1 MTRATTVRAVLA
13 AAVLLV
19 SVLITLNMSPRL
31 GLDLQGG
38 TRMVLQA
45 KDSDTAKADRES
57 TDRTLEVLRQRIDSL
72 GVAEPTLTR
81 SGEDRIIVEL
91 PDVQDPRKAAEVI
104 GKTAQLSFHAVQGPG
119 TEADAGTSG
128 KKDGGTGDGKSEGE
142 SDDKADTGNKAG
154 DTAEKATADKKAE
167 DGTGTGGTTDDKKTE
182 DGQKADGTKGDGEK
196 KDEDKKTG
204 GKRADG
210 GLTLPDEQGR
220 LLDLGPARLSGA
232 GVKAATASFDAQQG
246 AGWTVSLDFHKKAG
260 QDWTRLTGEAACN
273 PAQDD
278 RRRVAIVLD
287 QQIISSPQVS
297 PSVACGV
304 GLPSG
309 STQITGSFSADEA
322 RELAL
327 LIEGGAL
334 PLPVEIVEQRTV
346 GPTLGAAAIDAS
358 ARAALIGA
366 AATALFITI
375 VYRLFG
381 ALAAVALAAYGLIS
395 YAALV
400 GLGVTLTLPGLAGFV
415 LAIGMAVDAN
425 VLVFERAREEHEQH
439 PNRSLRTSLIAGFR
453 GAWSAVAD
461 SNVTTLIAAGL
472 LFFLGSGPVKGFG
485 VTLAIGV
492 VASMF
497 SALVIARALTE
508 IAAGSRFV
516 TARRGLNGIAS
527 PGRVRTWLTRRDPQ
541 LMRSPR
547 RWLLIS
553 TSLVVVAVLGIVVR
567 GVNLGV
573 EFTGGRLVEYST
585 SKPVDV
591 ERARTLLSDAG
602 FPDAEVTT
610 AGSGDLSVRTGKLD
624 NDGEHTLRAALAK
637 EGGETT
643 KVRDELIGPSLG
655 DELRRNALIALA
667 IAVFV
672 QLAYLVVRFRWT
684 FAVGSVGALVH
695 DVVILVGAF
704 AWLGRTVDGVF
715 LAALLTVIGY
725 SVNDSVVVFDR
736 VRELWAKSRRTPIAT
751 IANRA
756 VLQTVPRTVNTG
768 MGALFILTAL
778 AVLGGDSLADFALAL
793 LIGICVGTYSSVMTA
808 VPAALLLER
817 SSKAPPPARKR
828 SSGSRSG
835 KRTAQRDPFD
845 NGARV

>member
-1 MTRATTVRAVLA
+1 MTRATMVRAVLA

-19 SVLITLNMSPRL
+19 SVLITLTMSPRL

-57 TDRTLEVLRQRIDSL
+57 TDRTLEVLRKRIDSL
-72 GVAEPTLTR
+72 GVTEPTLTR

-91 PDVQDPRKAAEVI
+91 PDVQDPRKAADVI
-104 GKTAQLSFHAVQGPG
+104 GKTAQLTFHAVQGPG
-119 TEADAGTSG
+119 SPS
-128 KKDGGTGDGKSEGE
+128 GDGL
-142 SDDKADTGNKAG
+142 A
-154 DTAEKATADKKAE
+154 
-167 DGTGTGGTTDDKKTE
+167 
-182 DGQKADGTKGDGEK
+182 
-196 KDEDKKTG
+196 
-204 GKRADG
+204 
-210 GLTLPDEQGR
+210 LPDEEGR
-220 LLDLGPARLSGA
+220 TLALGPAAISGA
-232 GVKAATASFDAQQG
+232 GVKEASAAFDAQQG
-246 AGWTVSLDFHKKAG
+246 AGWTVSLGFHKDAG
-260 QDWTRLTGEAACN
+260 RDWTRLTGEAACH
-273 PAQDD
+273 PVQDE

-287 QQIISSPQVS
+287 QKVISSPQVS
-297 PSVACGV
+297 PSVACNT

-327 LIEGGAL
+327 LIQGGAL
-334 PLPVEIVEQRTV
+334 PVPVEIVEQRTV
-346 GPTLGAAAIDAS
+346 GPTLGADAIDAS

-366 AATALFITI
+366 AATALFITVI
-375 VYRLFG
+375 YRLFG
-381 ALAAVALAAYGLIS
+381 ALAAVALGAYGVIS

-400 GLGVTLTLPGLAGFV
+400 ALGVTLTLPGLAGFV

-425 VLVFERAREEHEQH
+425 VLVFERAREEYALR
-439 PNRSLRTSLIAGFR
+439 PGKSLRSSLTAGFR
-453 GAWSAVAD
+453 HAWSAVAD

-485 VTLAIGV
+485 VTLGIGV
-492 VASMF
+492 LASMF

-508 IAAGSRFV
+508 TAARSRFV
-516 TARRGLNGIAS
+516 SDYRGVNGIAS
-527 PGRVRTWLTRRDPQ
+527 PGRVRTWIARRDPQ

-553 TSLVVVAVLGIVVR
+553 TVLIAVAVAGILVR

-585 SKPVDV
+585 SRPVDV
-591 ERARTLLSDAG
+591 ESARTALAGAG
-602 FPDAEVTT
+602 FGDAEVTT
-610 AGSGDLSVRTGKLD
+610 AGAGDISVRTGDLD
-624 NDGEHTLRAALAK
+624 NDGEHALRAALAE

-667 IAVFV
+667 IAVLV
-672 QLAYLVVRFRWT
+672 QLGYLAIRFRWT
-684 FAVGSVGALVH
+684 FAVASVGALVH
-695 DVVILVGAF
+695 DVIILVGAF
-704 AWLGRTVDGVF
+704 AWLGRTVDGIF

-736 VRELWAKSRRTPIAT
+736 VRELWAKARKKPLSDV
-751 IANRA
+751 ANQA

-768 MGALFILTAL
+768 MGALFILVAL

-793 LIGICVGTYSSVMTA
+793 LIGIVVGTYSSVMTA

-817 SSKAPPPARKR
+817 GSKAPPPAPGPRKK
-828 SSGSRSG
+828 SGAAR
-835 KRTAQRDPFD
+835 RDPLD

>member
-19 SVLITLNMSPRL
+19 SVLITLTMSPRL

-38 TRMVLQA
+38 TRIVLQA

-72 GVAEPTLTR
+72 GVTEPTLTR

-104 GKTAQLSFHAVQGPG
+104 GRTAQLSFHAVQGPA
-119 TEADAGTSG
+119 TQN
-128 KKDGGTGDGKSEGE
+128 
-142 SDDKADTGNKAG
+142 DDKAG
-154 DTAEKATADKKAE
+154 D
-167 DGTGTGGTTDDKKTE
+167 
-182 DGQKADGTKGDGEK
+182 KADANADDGP
-196 KDEDKKTG
+196 
-204 GKRADG
+204 
-210 GLTLPDEQGR
+210 TLPDEQGR
-220 LLDLGPARLSGA
+220 SLDLGPARLSGA
-232 GVKAATASFDAQQG
+232 GVKDATAAFDAQQG

-260 QDWTRLTGEAACN
+260 RDWTQLTGEAACH
-273 PAQDD
+273 PVQDD

-287 QQIISSPQVS
+287 EQIISSPQVS
-297 PSVACGV
+297 PSVGCNV

-322 RELAL
+322 QELAL
-327 LIEGGAL
+327 LIKGGAL

-346 GPTLGAAAIDAS
+346 GPTLGADAIDAS

-366 AATALFITI
+366 AATALFITVI
-375 VYRLFG
+375 YRLFG

-400 GLGVTLTLPGLAGFV
+400 ALGVTLTLPGLAGFV

-425 VLVFERAREEHEQH
+425 VLVFERAREEHAQH
-439 PNRSLRTSLIAGFR
+439 PGRSLRSSLTAGFR

-461 SNVTTLIAAGL
+461 SNVTTLIAGVL

-492 VASMF
+492 FASMF

-516 TARRGLNGIAS
+516 SDYQGVNGITA

-553 TSLVVVAVLGIVVR
+553 TALIAVAVLGIVVR

-585 SKPVDV
+585 SRPVDV
-591 ERARTLLSDAG
+591 ERARSALADAG
-602 FPDAEVTT
+602 FGDAEVTT
-610 AGSGDLSVRTGKLD
+610 AGAGDLSVRTGKLD
-624 NDGEHTLRAALAK
+624 NDGEHALRAALAE
-637 EGGETT
+637 EGGKTT

-655 DELRRNALIALA
+655 DELRRNALIALG
-667 IAVFV
+667 IAVLV
-672 QLAYLVVRFRWT
+672 QLAYLAIRFRWT
-684 FAVGSVGALVH
+684 FAVASVAALVH
-695 DVVILVGAF
+695 DVIILVGAF
-704 AWLGRTVDGVF
+704 AWLGRTVDGIF

-736 VRELWAKSRRTPIAT
+736 VRELWAKARRVPFAT
-751 IANRA
+751 VANQA

-793 LIGICVGTYSSVMTA
+793 LIGICVGTYSSVLTA
-808 VPAALLLER
+808 VPAALVLER

-828 SSGSRSG
+828 APGRRSG
-835 KRTAQRDPFD
+835 TRAARRDPLD

>member
-19 SVLITLNMSPRL
+19 SVFITLTMSPRL

-45 KDSDTAKADRES
+45 KDSATAKADRES

-91 PDVQDPRKAAEVI
+91 PDVQDPRQAADVI
-104 GKTAQLSFHAVQGPG
+104 GRTAQLGFHAVQGPG
-119 TEADAGTSG
+119 TE
-128 KKDGGTGDGKSEGE
+128 GD
-142 SDDKADTGNKAG
+142 DTK
-154 DTAEKATADKKAE
+154 E
-167 DGTGTGGTTDDKKTE
+167 
-182 DGQKADGTKGDGEK
+182 
-196 KDEDKKTG
+196 
-204 GKRADG
+204 
-210 GLTLPDEQGR
+210 TLPDEQGG
-220 LLDLGPARLSGA
+220 LLALGPVKLSGA
-232 GVKAATASFDAQQG
+232 GVKDATAQFDAQQG
-246 AGWTVSLDFHKKAG
+246 TGWSVSLDFHKDAG
-260 QDWTRLTGEAACN
+260 REWNRLTGDAACQ
-273 PAQDD
+273 PAGDE

-287 QQIISSPQVS
+287 GKVISSPQVD
-297 PSVACGV
+297 PSIACEA

-309 STQITGSFSADEA
+309 STQITGSFSAEEA
-322 RELAL
+322 QDLAL
-327 LIEGGAL
+327 LIKGGAL
-334 PLPVEIVEQRTV
+334 PVPVEIVEQRTV

-366 AATALFITI
+366 AATALFII
-375 VYRLFG
+375 VMYRLFG
-381 ALAAVALAAYGLIS
+381 ALAAAALAAYGVIS

-400 GLGVTLTLPGLAGFV
+400 ALGVTLTLPGLAGFV

-425 VLVFERAREEHEQH
+425 VLVFERAREEYAD
-439 PNRSLRTSLIAGFR
+439 RGRGSLRTALTAGFR

-461 SNVTTLIAAGL
+461 SNVTTLIAAAL

-492 VASMF
+492 LVSMF

-516 TARRGLNGIAS
+516 SDYRGVNGIAR
-527 PGRVRTWLTRRDPQ
+527 PGRVRTWLNKREPQ
-541 LMRSPR
+541 LFRSPR
-547 RWLLIS
+547 RWLLTS
-553 TSLVVVAVLGIVVR
+553 TALVLVALTGILVR
-567 GVNLGV
+567 GVDLGV

-585 SKPVDV
+585 SRPVDV
-591 ERARTLLSDAG
+591 ETARDAISAAG
-602 FPDAEVTT
+602 FTDAEVTT
-610 AGSGDLSVRTGKLD
+610 AGERDISVRTGEMD
-624 NDGEHTLRAALAK
+624 NDGEHALRAALAD
-637 EGGETT
+637 EGGATE

-667 IAVFV
+667 VAVFV
-672 QLAYLVVRFRWT
+672 QLAYLAARFRWT
-684 FAVGSVGALVH
+684 FAVSSVGALVH
-695 DVVILVGAF
+695 DVIILVGAF
-704 AWLGRTVDGVF
+704 AWLGRPVDGIF

-736 VRELWAKSRRTPIAT
+736 VRELWARNRRTPVADV
-751 IANRA
+751 ANRA
-756 VLQTVPRTVNTG
+756 VLQTIPRTVNTG
-768 MGALFILTAL
+768 MGALFILVAL

-808 VPAALLLER
+808 VPGALLLER

-828 SSGSRSG
+828 APRRGAGAGRE
-835 KRTAQRDPFD
+835 RRDPAD

>member
-19 SVLITLNMSPRL
+19 SVLITLTMSPRL

-38 TRMVLQA
+38 TRMVLQT
-45 KDSDTAKADRES
+45 KDSATAKADRES

-72 GVAEPTLTR
+72 GVTEPVLTR

-91 PDVQDPRKAAEVI
+91 PDVQDPRQAAEVI
-104 GKTAQLSFHAVQGPG
+104 GRTAQLSFHAVQGPG
-119 TEADAGTSG
+119 AEEKKEATA
-128 KKDGGTGDGKSEGE
+128 KDGP
-142 SDDKADTGNKAG
+142 
-154 DTAEKATADKKAE
+154 
-167 DGTGTGGTTDDKKTE
+167 
-182 DGQKADGTKGDGEK
+182 
-196 KDEDKKTG
+196 
-204 GKRADG
+204 
-210 GLTLPDEQGR
+210 TLPDEQGG
-220 LLDLGPARLSGA
+220 LLDLGPVQLSGA
-232 GVKAATASFDAQQG
+232 GVKDATADFDGQQG
-246 AGWTVSLDFHKKAG
+246 TGWSVSLDFHKDAG
-260 QDWTRLTGEAACN
+260 KKWTGLTGEAACH
-273 PAQDD
+273 PAGDE

-287 QQIISSPQVS
+287 GKVISSPQVS
-297 PSVACGV
+297 PSVGCTV

-322 RELAL
+322 RDLAL
-327 LIEGGAL
+327 LIKGGAL

-366 AATALFITI
+366 AATALFIT
-375 VYRLFG
+375 VMYRLFG
-381 ALAAVALAAYGLIS
+381 ALAAMALAAYGVIS

-400 GLGVTLTLPGLAGFV
+400 ALGVTLTLPGLAGFV

-425 VLVFERAREEHEQH
+425 VLVFERAREEYADRR
-439 PNRSLRTSLIAGFR
+439 NGSLRSALSAGFR
-453 GAWSAVAD
+453 NAWSAVAD

-492 VASMF
+492 LVSMF

-516 TARRGLNGIAS
+516 GDYRGVNGIAR
-527 PGRVRTWLTRRDPQ
+527 PGRIRTWLNERDPQ
-541 LMRSPR
+541 LFRSPR
-547 RWLLIS
+547 RWLMVS
-553 TSLVVVAVLGIVVR
+553 TALVLLAVTGILVR
-567 GVNLGV
+567 GIDLGV

-585 SKPVDV
+585 SRPVDV
-591 ERARTLLSDAG
+591 ETARDTIAAAG
-602 FPDAEVTT
+602 FTDAEVTT
-610 AGSGDLSVRTGKLD
+610 AGENDLSVRTGKLD
-624 NDGEHTLRAALAK
+624 NDGEHALRAALAE
-637 EGGETT
+637 EGGGAT

-655 DELRRNALIALA
+655 DELRRNALIALGV
-667 IAVFV
+667 AVLV
-672 QLAYLVVRFRWT
+672 QLAYLAARFRWT
-684 FAVGSVGALVH
+684 FAVASVGALVH

-704 AWLGRTVDGVF
+704 AWLGRPVDGIF

-736 VRELWAKSRRTPIAT
+736 VRELWARNRRAPIAD

-768 MGALFILTAL
+768 MGALFILIAL

-808 VPAALLLER
+808 VPGALLLEK

-828 SSGSRSG
+828 ASGRKKTVG
-835 KRTAQRDPFD
+835 GPRRDPAD

>member
-19 SVLITLNMSPRL
+19 SALITLTMSPRL

-38 TRMVLQA
+38 TRLVLQA
-45 KDSDTAKADRES
+45 KDSDSAKADRES

-104 GKTAQLSFHAVQGPG
+104 GRTAQLSFHAVQGPG
-119 TEADAGTSG
+119 TQD
-128 KKDGGTGDGKSEGE
+128 DGGAEGR
-142 SDDKADTGNKAG
+142 
-154 DTAEKATADKKAE
+154 
-167 DGTGTGGTTDDKKTE
+167 TDD
-182 DGQKADGTKGDGEK
+182 
-196 KDEDKKTG
+196 
-204 GKRADG
+204 RADG
-210 GLTLPDEQGR
+210 GPMLADEQGGS
-220 LLDLGPARLSGA
+220 LDLGPARLSGA
-232 GVKAATASFDAQQG
+232 GVKDATAVFDAQQG

-260 QDWTRLTGEAACN
+260 RDWTRLTGEAACH
-273 PAQDD
+273 PVQDE

-297 PSVACGV
+297 PSVGCGV

-327 LIEGGAL
+327 LIKGGAL

-366 AATALFITI
+366 AATALFITV

-400 GLGVTLTLPGLAGFV
+400 ALGVTLTLPGLAGFV

-425 VLVFERAREEHEQH
+425 VLVFERAREEHAQR
-439 PNRSLRTSLIAGFR
+439 PGRTLRSSLTAGFR

-492 VASMF
+492 IASMF

-508 IAAGSRFV
+508 IASGSRFV
-516 TARRGLNGIAS
+516 NDYRGVNGIAS
-527 PGRVRTWLTRRDPQ
+527 PGRVRTWLTRRNPQ

-553 TSLVVVAVLGIVVR
+553 TALIAVAVLGIVVR

-585 SKPVDV
+585 SRPVDV
-591 ERARTLLSDAG
+591 ERARDALADAG
-602 FPDAEVTT
+602 FGDVEVTT
-610 AGSGDLSVRTGKLD
+610 AGAGDLSVRTGKLD
-624 NDGEHTLRAALAK
+624 DDGEQVLRAALAE
-637 EGGETT
+637 EGGKTT
-643 KVRDELIGPSLG
+643 KIRDELIGPSLG
-655 DELRRNALIALA
+655 DELRRNALIALG
-667 IAVFV
+667 IAVLV
-672 QLAYLVVRFRWT
+672 QLAYLAIRFRWT
-684 FAVGSVGALVH
+684 FALASVGALVH
-695 DVVILVGAF
+695 DVIILVGAF
-704 AWLGRTVDGVF
+704 AWLGRTVDGIF

-736 VRELWAKSRRTPIAT
+736 LRELWAKARRTPVGT
-751 IANRA
+751 IANQA

-793 LIGICVGTYSSVMTA
+793 LIGICVGTYSSVLTA
-808 VPAALLLER
+808 VPAALVLER

-828 SSGSRSG
+828 APSRRSGSR
-835 KRTAQRDPFD
+835 TARRDPLD

>member
-19 SVLITLNMSPRL
+19 SVLIALTMSPRL

-72 GVAEPTLTR
+72 GVTEPTLTR

-104 GKTAQLSFHAVQGPG
+104 GRTAQLSFHAVQGPAAQNG
-119 TEADAGTSG
+119 DRADA
-128 KKDGGTGDGKSEGE
+128 
-142 SDDKADTGNKAG
+142 
-154 DTAEKATADKKAE
+154 
-167 DGTGTGGTTDDKKTE
+167 
-182 DGQKADGTKGDGEK
+182 KGDAEAGN
-196 KDEDKKTG
+196 G
-204 GKRADG
+204 P
-210 GLTLPDEQGR
+210 TLPDEQGR
-220 LLDLGPARLSGA
+220 SLDLGPARLSGA
-232 GVKAATASFDAQQG
+232 GVKDATAAFDAQQG

-260 QDWTRLTGEAACN
+260 RDWTRLTGEAACH
-273 PAQDD
+273 PVQDD

-297 PSVACGV
+297 PSVGCNV

-327 LIEGGAL
+327 LIKGGAL

-400 GLGVTLTLPGLAGFV
+400 ALGVTLTLPGLAGFV

-425 VLVFERAREEHEQH
+425 VLVFERAREEHAQH
-439 PNRSLRTSLIAGFR
+439 PGRSLRSSLTAGFR
-453 GAWSAVAD
+453 NAWSAVAD

-492 VASMF
+492 LASMF
-497 SALVIARALTE
+497 SALVIARALTD
-508 IAAGSRFV
+508 IAARSRFV
-516 TARRGLNGIAS
+516 SDYRGINGIAA

-553 TSLVVVAVLGIVVR
+553 TALIAVAVLGIVVR

-573 EFTGGRLVEYST
+573 EFTGGRLV
-585 SKPVDV
+585 DV
-591 ERARTLLSDAG
+591 ERARTALADAG
-602 FPDAEVTT
+602 FADAEVTT
-610 AGSGDLSVRTGKLD
+610 AGAGDLSVRTGKLD
-624 NDGEHTLRAALAK
+624 NDGEHALRAALAE

-655 DELRRNALIALA
+655 DELRRNALIALG
-667 IAVFV
+667 IAVLV
-672 QLAYLVVRFRWT
+672 QLAYLAIRFRWT
-684 FAVGSVGALVH
+684 FAVASVAALVH
-695 DVVILVGAF
+695 DVIILVGAF
-704 AWLGRTVDGVF
+704 AWLGRTVDGIF

-736 VRELWAKSRRTPIAT
+736 VRELWAKARRVPLAT
-751 IANRA
+751 VANQA

-793 LIGICVGTYSSVMTA
+793 LIGICVGTYSSVLTA

-828 SSGSRSG
+828 APGRRSG
-835 KRTAQRDPFD
+835 AKTARRDPLD

>member
-19 SVLITLNMSPRL
+19 SVLITLTMSPRL

-45 KDSDTAKADRES
+45 KDSDTAKADRDS

-104 GKTAQLSFHAVQGPG
+104 GRTAQLSFHAVQGQG
-119 TEADAGTSG
+119 TPTEQKPGTSG
-128 KKDGGTGDGKSEGE
+128 TPSGEKPDTPSGEKSGDGP
-142 SDDKADTGNKAG
+142 
-154 DTAEKATADKKAE
+154 
-167 DGTGTGGTTDDKKTE
+167 
-182 DGQKADGTKGDGEK
+182 
-196 KDEDKKTG
+196 
-204 GKRADG
+204 
-210 GLTLPDEQGR
+210 TLPDEQGR
-220 LLDLGPARLSGA
+220 ALDLGPARLSGA
-232 GVKAATASFDAQQG
+232 GVKDATAAFDAQQG
-246 AGWTVSLDFHKKAG
+246 AGWTVSLDFHKDAG
-260 QDWTRLTGEAACN
+260 RDWTRLTGEAACH
-273 PAQDD
+273 PVQDD

-287 QQIISSPQVS
+287 EQIISSPQVS
-297 PSVACGV
+297 PSVACNA

-327 LIEGGAL
+327 LIKGGAL

-381 ALAAVALAAYGLIS
+381 ALAAVALGAYGLIS

-400 GLGVTLTLPGLAGFV
+400 ALGVTLTLPGLAGFV

-425 VLVFERAREEHEQH
+425 VLVFERAREEHTQH
-439 PNRSLRTSLIAGFR
+439 PGRSLRSSLTAGFR

-492 VASMF
+492 LASMF

-516 TARRGLNGIAS
+516 GDYRGVNGIS
-527 PGRVRTWLTRRDPQ
+527 GPGRVRTWLNRRDPQ

-553 TSLVVVAVLGIVVR
+553 SALVAVAVLGIFVR

-585 SKPVDV
+585 SRPVDV
-591 ERARTLLSDAG
+591 EQARTALAGAG
-602 FPDAEVTT
+602 FGDAEVTT
-610 AGSGDLSVRTGKLD
+610 AGAGDISVRTGKLD
-624 NDGEHTLRAALAK
+624 NDGEHALRAALAE
-637 EGGETT
+637 EGGKTT

-655 DELRRNALIALA
+655 DELRRNALIALG
-667 IAVFV
+667 IAVLV
-672 QLAYLVVRFRWT
+672 QLAYLAARFRWT
-684 FAVGSVGALVH
+684 FAVGSVAALVH
-695 DVVILVGAF
+695 DVIVLVGAF
-704 AWLGRTVDGVF
+704 AWLGRTVDGIF

-736 VRELWAKSRRTPIAT
+736 VRELWAKARRTPVAEV
-751 IANRA
+751 ANRA
-756 VLQTVPRTVNTG
+756 VLQTVPRTLNTG

-808 VPAALLLER
+808 VPAALVLER

-828 SSGSRSG
+828 APGRRSG
-835 KRTAQRDPFD
+835 TRTARRDPLD

>member
-19 SVLITLNMSPRL
+19 SVFITLTMSPRL

-45 KDSDTAKADRES
+45 EDSATVEANRET

-72 GVAEPTLTR
+72 GVAEPVLTR

-91 PDVQDPRKAAEVI
+91 PDVQDPRQAAAVI
-104 GKTAQLSFHAVQGPG
+104 GRTAQLSFHAVQGATPPG
-119 TEADAGTSG
+119 TEPESKPESETGSG
-128 KKDGGTGDGKSEGE
+128 
-142 SDDKADTGNKAG
+142 
-154 DTAEKATADKKAE
+154 
-167 DGTGTGGTTDDKKTE
+167 
-182 DGQKADGTKGDGEK
+182 
-196 KDEDKKTG
+196 
-204 GKRADG
+204 R
-210 GLTLPDEQGR
+210 LTLPDEQGTQ
-220 LLDLGPARLSGA
+220 LDLGPARLSGA
-232 GVKAATASFDAQQG
+232 GVKDATASFEAQQA
-246 AGWTVSLDFHKKAG
+246 AGWTVKLDFHKDAG
-260 QDWTRLTGEAACN
+260 KDWTRLTGEAACH
-273 PAQDD
+273 PAGDE

-287 QQIISSPQVS
+287 EKVISSPQVD
-297 PSVACGV
+297 PSVGCQA

-309 STQITGSFSADEA
+309 GTQITGSFTAKEA
-322 RELAL
+322 RDLAL
-327 LIEGGAL
+327 LIKGGAL
-334 PLPVEIVEQRTV
+334 PVPVEIVEQRTV

-358 ARAALIGA
+358 AQAALIGA
-366 AATALFITI
+366 AATALFITF

-381 ALAAVALAAYGLIS
+381 ALAAVALAAYGVIS

-425 VLVFERAREEHEQH
+425 VLVFERAREECQDR
-439 PNRSLRTSLIAGFR
+439 PTRSLRSALTTGFQK
-453 GAWSAVAD
+453 AFSAVAD
-461 SNVTTLIAAGL
+461 SNITTLLAAGL

-516 TARRGLNGIAS
+516 SDYRGVNGIAR
-527 PGRVRTWLTRRDPQ
+527 PGSVRTWLTRKDPQ
-541 LMRSPR
+541 LFRKPV
-547 RWLLIS
+547 RWLGVS
-553 TSLVVVAVLGIVVR
+553 TALVAVAVAGIVVR
-567 GVNLGV
+567 GIDLGV

-585 SKPVDV
+585 SRPVDV
-591 ERARTLLSDAG
+591 ETARSTLADAG
-602 FPDAEVTT
+602 FGDAEVTT
-610 AGSGDLSVRTGKLD
+610 AGDGDISVRTGKLD
-624 NDGEHTLRAALAK
+624 NDGEHALREALAT

-655 DELRRNALIALA
+655 DELRRNALIALGV
-667 IAVFV
+667 AVFV
-672 QLAYLVVRFRWT
+672 QLAYLAMRFRWT
-684 FAVGSVGALVH
+684 FAVASVVGMVH
-695 DVVILVGAF
+695 DVVIVVGAF
-704 AWLGRTVDGVF
+704 AWLGRPVDGIF

-736 VRELWAKSRRTPIAT
+736 VRELWAGNRKTPLAT
-751 IANRA
+751 IARRA

-768 MGALFILTAL
+768 MGALFILVAL

-793 LIGICVGTYSSVMTA
+793 LIGIVVGTWSSVFTA
-808 VPAALLLER
+808 VPGALVLER
-817 SSKAPPPARKR
+817 RTGAPPPVPGKASRRARAPR
-828 SSGSRSG
+828 
-835 KRTAQRDPFD
+835 RDPLD

>member
-19 SVLITLNMSPRL
+19 SVFITLTMSPRL

-45 KDSDTAKADRES
+45 KDSATVEANRET

-72 GVAEPTLTR
+72 GVAEPVLTR

-91 PDVQDPRKAAEVI
+91 PDVQDPRQAAAVI
-104 GKTAQLSFHAVQGPG
+104 GRTAQLSFHAVQGAMPPG
-119 TEADAGTSG
+119 TDPESQPDSGAG
-128 KKDGGTGDGKSEGE
+128 KEGE
-142 SDDKADTGNKAG
+142 
-154 DTAEKATADKKAE
+154 
-167 DGTGTGGTTDDKKTE
+167 
-182 DGQKADGTKGDGEK
+182 
-196 KDEDKKTG
+196 
-204 GKRADG
+204 R
-210 GLTLPDEQGR
+210 LVLPDEQGTQ
-220 LLDLGPARLSGA
+220 LDLGPARLSGA
-232 GVKAATASFDAQQG
+232 GVKDATASFEAQQA
-246 AGWTVSLDFHKKAG
+246 AGWTVKLDFHKDAG
-260 QDWTRLTGEAACN
+260 KDWTKLTGEAACH
-273 PAQDD
+273 PAGDE

-287 QQIISSPQVS
+287 EKVISSPQVD
-297 PSVACGV
+297 PSVGCQA

-309 STQITGSFSADEA
+309 GTQITGSFSAKEA
-322 RELAL
+322 RDLAL
-327 LIEGGAL
+327 LIKGGAL
-334 PLPVEIVEQRTV
+334 PVPVEIVEQRTV

-358 ARAALIGA
+358 AQAALIGA

-381 ALAAVALAAYGLIS
+381 ALAAVALAAYGVIS

-425 VLVFERAREEHEQH
+425 VLVFERAREECQDR
-439 PNRSLRTSLIAGFR
+439 PALSLRSALTTGFQK
-453 GAWSAVAD
+453 AFSAVAD
-461 SNVTTLIAAGL
+461 SNITTLLAAGL

-485 VTLAIGV
+485 VTLGIGV
-492 VASMF
+492 IASMF

-516 TARRGLNGIAS
+516 SDYRGVNGIAR
-527 PGRVRTWLTRRDPQ
+527 PGSVRTWLTRKDPELFRKPVQ
-541 LMRSPR
+541 
-547 RWLLIS
+547 WLVIS
-553 TSLVVVAVLGIVVR
+553 TVLVAVAVAGIVVR
-567 GVNLGV
+567 GVDLGV

-585 SKPVDV
+585 SRPVDV
-591 ERARTLLSDAG
+591 ETARSTLAEAG
-602 FPDAEVTT
+602 FGDAEITT
-610 AGSGDLSVRTGKLD
+610 AGDGDISVRTGKLD
-624 NDGEHTLRAALAK
+624 NDGEHALRTALAT

-667 IAVFV
+667 VAVLV
-672 QLAYLVVRFRWT
+672 QLAYLAVRFRWT
-684 FAVGSVGALVH
+684 FAVGSVVALVH
-695 DVVILVGAF
+695 DVIIVVGAF
-704 AWLGRTVDGVF
+704 AWLGRPVDGIF

-736 VRELWAKSRRTPIAT
+736 VRELWAGNRKAPLAT
-751 IANRA
+751 IARRA

-768 MGALFILTAL
+768 MGALFILVAL
-778 AVLGGDSLADFALAL
+778 AVLGGDSLTDFALAL
-793 LIGICVGTYSSVMTA
+793 LIGIVVGTWSSVFTA
-808 VPAALLLER
+808 VPGALVLERTTSAPPPVPGR
-817 SSKAPPPARKR
+817 SSKRARAPR
-828 SSGSRSG
+828 
-835 KRTAQRDPFD
+835 RDHLD